1 MINIKSEMAALD
13 AAAKSGEK
21 EIKNVVIKTI
31 DSLESSEGEIIPSD
45 ILYAELERK
54 LSKYGTSAVA
64 IMRAL
69 RDRGIDIKKALRE
82 ISDEFGG
89 KSTITELM
97 EGLSKYMN
105 KPINAPCPRG
115 NDIVKENENMAM
127 VQSGAIN
134 GFKEKASTPEEFLK
148 LFKGHTLKELLDKV
162 SFCRLYVMNKF
173 GDMRGDDPQQRFVW
187 MLDNAISFIN
197 YRLIMPHRK
206 KVDDDEKEDNARP
219 EVIAYRKKRTEILKQ
234 SFVAQRSGDNE
245 RATKLRQ
252 LYRDMEEP
260 QMTRYG
266 TNMKTTD
273 AEIKKIHSTPLS
285 LEDVTPSQ
293 NDSDRNKESYRH
305 FVDEFNRFKGN

>member
-1 MINIKSEMAALD
+1 
-13 AAAKSGEK
+13 
-21 EIKNVVIKTI
+21 
-31 DSLESSEGEIIPSD
+31 
-45 ILYAELERK
+45 
-54 LSKYGTSAVA
+54 
-64 IMRAL
+64 
-69 RDRGIDIKKALRE
+69 
-82 ISDEFGG
+82 
-89 KSTITELM
+89 
-97 EGLSKYMN
+97 
-105 KPINAPCPRG
+105 
-115 NDIVKENENMAM
+115 
-127 VQSGAIN
+127 
-134 GFKEKASTPEEFLK
+134 
-148 LFKGHTLKELLDKV
+148 
-162 SFCRLYVMNKF
+162 MNKF